1 MKGNVCSHVPH
12 QWRIQDF
19 PEEGAPTLQRGAPTY
34 NFAKFCQR
42 LHEIEIIW
50 TPGGRASKILLCRSA
65 TAHCTEKHPS
75 PRSMIKLVHYELRT
89 VGKRAVGILLESFLV
104 LQVPTFTNYTGTGLT
119 GSRGRTAVTGSPAP
133 VSSTITNSRPRDST
147 TS

>member
-1 MKGNVCSHVPH
+1 MFAVMSLTSGGS
-12 QWRIQDF
+12 RISSR
-19 PEEGAPTLQRGAPTY
+19 RGRQLSRGGRQHTILP
-34 NFAKFCQR
+34 NFAKNCMKLKEFG
-42 LHEIEIIW
+42 
-50 TPGGRASKILLCRSA
+50 PPGGGGRASKILLCRSA

-119 GSRGRTAVTGSPAP
+119 GSRGRTAVKGSPAP